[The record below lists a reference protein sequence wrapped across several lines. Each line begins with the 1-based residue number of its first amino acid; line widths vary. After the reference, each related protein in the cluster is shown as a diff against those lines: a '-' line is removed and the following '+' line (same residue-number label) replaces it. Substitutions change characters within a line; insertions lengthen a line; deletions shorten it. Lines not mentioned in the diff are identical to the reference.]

1 MERNEWGAG
10 LIVIGVLVVIV
21 GILVYFT
28 GWKWISWFG
37 NLPGDIRYE
46 RGNVKVY
53 IPVVSA
59 LLLSVLLSLLWRWLR

>member
-1 MERNEWGAG
+1 MERNEWGTG